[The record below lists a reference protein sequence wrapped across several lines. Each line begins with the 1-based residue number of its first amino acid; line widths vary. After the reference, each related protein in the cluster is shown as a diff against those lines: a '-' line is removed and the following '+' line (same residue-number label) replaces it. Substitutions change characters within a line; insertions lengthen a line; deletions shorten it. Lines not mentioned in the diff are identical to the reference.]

1 MDCNGR
7 LYWNYIKI
15 FRLLFADVIRLNY
28 EGGGNMSSGFWTMP
42 HVVLGVWGIFATLW
56 FVVEVINV
64 SEKNLERIKKAS
76 VVQAVLISA
85 SYLVGGWWYVAYYA
99 AFDRG
104 VILKGPFPQ
113 GHTFFMEAKEHIF
126 FILLLFSL
134 ILPVIASQNNLL
146 ADKNARK
153 LAMTVAV
160 VIIVLGFSMEGAG
173 SFISQSVKLGLGGK

>member
-1 MDCNGR
+1 MD
-7 LYWNYIKI
+7 
-15 FRLLFADVIRLNY
+15 F
-28 EGGGNMSSGFWTMP
+28 STGFWTMP

-56 FVVEVINV
+56 FVVEVINI
-64 SEKNLERIKKAS
+64 SPKNLARIKQAS
-76 VVQAVLISA
+76 FVQAFLISA

-99 AFDRG
+99 AFDRT

-113 GHTFFMEAKEHIF
+113 GHRFFMEAKEHVF
-126 FILLLFSL
+126 FIMLLFSL

-146 ADKNARK
+146 ASKGARK

-160 VIIVLGFSMEGAG
+160 IIILLGFGMEGAG